1 MSRPRLDTT
10 DELCLYVVHMPTN
23 NLVLTDRQAREVET
37 ELAEL
42 DHALSSEQALKAL
55 VTGLPQQVVNGVQ
68 RSLTIERRE
77 LGKALDA
84 YRKATQGDPALLNE
98 RAGRD
103 PGALLVAT
111 RIMKRLSQKELAR
124 SLGLKEQQ
132 IQRYEA
138 DLYSKI
144 TLANFHKIAG
154 VLGARL
160 VLDVAPPVEE
170 WAASYQ
176 VPSTN
181 ELAKVVRHAR
191 EHGWLESDNSD
202 DEGAIGQLVRRVA
215 DHVLRYG
222 TPSLLRTG
230 LNVVDHSSDWVL
242 LSWKAQ
248 VTRVAERII
257 EKRALSYRSLDVSW
271 LIDLVQL
278 SRLDDGPVR
287 ARDMLL
293 EHGIVL
299 VVEPHIAGMKVD
311 GAAFLVGDI
320 PVIGM
325 TLLRDALDNFWFTLI
340 HEVAH
345 VILHYRTGL
354 AAGFFDNEA
363 TSTEVDDMEEE
374 ANAFASNL
382 LIPDEV
388 WARSPV
394 RITKIAEPVER
405 LAGQLGIHP
414 AIVFGRIRMERRDYS
429 SFFNKTG
436 SGLVRGQF
444 TPRG

>member
-1 MSRPRLDTT
+1 ML
-10 DELCLYVVHMPTN
+10 TN
-23 NLVLTDRQAREVET
+23 TLVLTDRQAREVET

-55 VTGLPQQVVNGVQ
+55 VTGLPQQVISGVQ
-68 RSLTIERRE
+68 RSLTTERRE

-84 YRKATQGDPALLNE
+84 YEKAKQGDPGLLKE

-124 SLGLKEQQ
+124 NLGLKEQQ

-138 DLYSKI
+138 ELYSKI
-144 TLANFHKIAG
+144 TLANFQKIAG
-154 VLGARL
+154 VLGSRL
-160 VLDVAPPVEE
+160 VLEVELPAEE
-170 WAASYQ
+170 WAASHR
-176 VPSTN
+176 VPSAG

-191 EHGWLESDNSD
+191 EHRWFEGDNSD
-202 DEGAIGQLVRRVA
+202 DESAIGQLVRRVA

-257 EKRALSYRSLDVSW
+257 EEHALSYRSLDASW

-278 SRLDDGPVR
+278 SRLEDGPVR

-299 VVEPHIAGMKVD
+299 VIEPYIVGMGVD

-325 TLLRDALDNFWFTLI
+325 TLLRDTLDNFWFTLI

-345 VILHYRTGL
+345 VVLHYRTGL
-354 AAGFFDNEA
+354 ASGFFDDEA
-363 TSTEVDDMEEE
+363 TSTEVDEMEGE

-394 RITKIAEPVER
+394 RITKMAQPVER
-405 LAGQLGIHP
+405 LARQLGIHP
-414 AIVFGRIRMERRDYS
+414 AIVFGRIRMERCDYS
-429 SFFNKTG
+429 LFSNKIG
-436 SGLVRGQF
+436 RGLVRGQF
-444 TPRG
+444 IQRG

>member
-1 MSRPRLDTT
+1 
-10 DELCLYVVHMPTN
+10 MPTTP
-23 NLVLTDRQAREVET
+23 LVLTDWQAREVEA

-42 DHALSSEQALKAL
+42 DRALSSEQALKAL
-55 VTGLPQQVVNGVQ
+55 VTGLPQQVVGGVR
-68 RSLTIERRE
+68 RSLATERRE
-77 LGKALDA
+77 LGEALDA
-84 YRKATQGDPALLNE
+84 YETAKQGDAGLLKE

-103 PGALLVAT
+103 PGALLVAA

-124 SLGLKEQQ
+124 NLGLKEQQ

-138 DLYSKI
+138 DRYSKI
-144 TLANFHKIAG
+144 TLANFQKIVG

-160 VLDVAPPVEE
+160 VLDIEPPAEE
-170 WAASYQ
+170 WAAPHRI
-176 VPSTN
+176 PSAS
-181 ELAKVVRHAR
+181 ELNKVVRHAR
-191 EHGWLESDNSD
+191 EYGWLEGDNSD
-202 DEGAIGQLVRRVA
+202 DGAVGQLVRRVA
-215 DHVLRYG
+215 DHVRQYG

-248 VTRVAERII
+248 VTRVAECII
-257 EKRALSYRSLDVSW
+257 EEREPSSRSLDVSW
-271 LIDLVQL
+271 LLDLVRL

-299 VVEPHIAGMKVD
+299 VIEPPIAGMKVD

-325 TLLRDALDNFWFTLI
+325 TLLRDALDNFWFTLV

-345 VILHYRTGL
+345 VVLHYRTGL
-354 AAGFFDNEA
+354 AAGFFDDEA
-363 TSTEVDDMEEE
+363 TSTEVDEMEGE

-394 RITKIAEPVER
+394 RITKTAEPVER
-405 LAGQLGIHP
+405 LARQLGIHP

-429 SFFNKTG
+429 LFSNKIG
-436 SGLVRGQF
+436 RGLVRRQF
-444 TPRG
+444 MPRG